1 MGIVAVF
8 SVTELAAQK
17 LKYFLSDHPGFFA
30 KVAVT
35 SGGCSGF
42 KYHIGLDSNRQET
55 DIVLSTEFDLDIIVP
70 EDSLPY
76 LTSVTLDYQQ
86 SFMSEGFQFKNPE
99 ATSCGCG
106 SSFRPK
112 ESEACD

>member
-1 MGIVAVF
+1 MF
-8 SVTELAAQK
+8 SITEIAAQK
-17 LKYFLSDHPGFFA
+17 LKSFLVDNPGFFA

-42 KYHIGLDSNRQET
+42 KYHIGLDVNRLESDTIFST
-55 DIVLSTEFDLDIIVP
+55 DFDLDIVIP
-70 EDSLPY
+70 ADSMPY
-76 LTSVTLDYQQ
+76 LDSVTLDYQQ
-86 SFMSEGFQFKNPE
+86 SFMSEGFSFRNPD

-112 ESEACD
+112 ESEPCD

>member
-1 MGIVAVF
+1 MF
-8 SVTELAAQK
+8 SVTEKAATK
-17 LKYFLSDHPGFFA
+17 LKSFLVDNPGFFA

-42 KYHIGLDSNRQET
+42 KYHIGLDATRSENDT
-55 DIVLSTEFDLDIIVP
+55 TFSTGFDLDIVIP

-76 LTSVTLDYQQ
+76 LASVTLDYQQ
-86 SFMSEGFQFKNPE
+86 SFMSEGFSFSNPE
-99 ATSCGCG
+99 AQSCGCG